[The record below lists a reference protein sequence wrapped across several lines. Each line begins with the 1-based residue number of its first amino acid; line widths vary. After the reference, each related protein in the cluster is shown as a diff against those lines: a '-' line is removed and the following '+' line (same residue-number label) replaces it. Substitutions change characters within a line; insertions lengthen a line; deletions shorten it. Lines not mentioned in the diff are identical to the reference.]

1 MRKPTKTTICIV
13 VGLLALIL
21 AVWLAVRAHH
31 RTDQEI
37 WIDREKGI
45 SD

>member
-1 MRKPTKTTICIV
+1 MRKPTKTTVFLV
-13 VGLLALIL
+13 VGLLALVL

-31 RTDQEI
+31 RTDLEI
-37 WIDREKGI
+37 WIDRENGI